1 MPISESPR
9 FLRTAARTIKPR
21 RRGITHVI
29 DTGTPMAGIEA
40 RLEAHGEFVDVWKF
54 GFGTAYL
61 DAAIASKIE
70 LLQAHDI
77 KACPGGTLL
86 EAAWWQGRSEG
97 FFGWARALGFD
108 CVEVSRGA
116 TGMPPSAKLALI
128 AAARDHT
135 FEVFA
140 EVGSKDPGEPA
151 RPEQWLEE
159 ARRDIDSGAC
169 WLVAEGRESGTVG
182 LYTADGLVRA
192 DLVDA
197 LKDLEREA
205 PVVYEAPRREQQA
218 WLVNHLGTNVN
229 LANISRDEILAVEA
243 LRRGLRSDTLRMRLP
258 ADGGA
263 GAVGPSPRPV
273 KESAP
278 TLGTPRTP

>member
-9 FLRTAARTIKPR
+9 FLETAARTVKPR
-21 RRGITHVI
+21 RRGITHII
-29 DTGTPMAGIEA
+29 DTGTPLAGIEA
-40 RLEAHGEFVDVWKF
+40 LVEAYGAFVDVWKF

-86 EAAWWQGRSEG
+86 EAAWWQGRSEE

-159 ARRDIDSGAC
+159 ARRDIDSGAG

-192 DLVDA
+192 DLVVA
-197 LKDLEREA
+197 LEDLGREA

-229 LANISRDEILAVEA
+229 LANVSGDEVLAVEA

-258 ADGGA
+258 AAAGGE
-263 GAVGPSPRPV
+263 GPSPPVEEAQPRSGASPRP
-273 KESAP
+273 
-278 TLGTPRTP
+278 

>member
-1 MPISESPR
+1 MPISEPPR
-9 FLRTAARTIKPR
+9 FLDTAARTSKPR
-21 RRGITHVI
+21 PSGITHVI
-29 DTGTPMAGIEA
+29 DTGTPLAGIDE
-40 RLEAHGEFVDVWKF
+40 RLQAHGAFVDVWKF

-61 DAAIASKIE
+61 DHDVASKIE
-70 LLQAHDI
+70 LLRSHAV
-77 KACPGGTLL
+77 KVCPGGTLL
-86 EAAWWQGRSEG
+86 EAAWWQGRSEE
-97 FFGWARALGFD
+97 FFGWARDLGFD
-108 CVEVSRGA
+108 CVEVSRGS

-128 AAARDHT
+128 AAARDRA

-151 RPEQWLEE
+151 RPEHWLEE
-159 ARRDIDSGAC
+159 ARRDVDSGTC

-197 LKDLEREA
+197 LEGSGLEA

-218 WLVNHLGTNVN
+218 WLVNRLGTNVN
-229 LANISRDEILAVEA
+229 LANVAGDDVLAVET

-258 ADGGA
+258 AGAADGG
-263 GAVGPSPRPV
+263 PSVPPV
-273 KESAP
+273 DESQP
-278 TLGTPRTP
+278 TLGANPRP

>member
-1 MPISESPR
+1 MPIPESPR
-9 FLRTAARTIKPR
+9 FLQTGARTAKPR

-29 DTGTPMAGIEA
+29 DTGTPRAGIEA
-40 RLEAHGEFVDVWKF
+40 LVRAHGEFVDVWKF
-54 GFGTAYL
+54 GFGTAYV

-70 LLQAHDI
+70 VLQAHDI

-86 EAAWWQGRSEG
+86 EAAWWQGRSDE

-116 TGMPPSAKLALI
+116 TELPPSAKLALI

-135 FEVFA
+135 FEVFS

-197 LKDLEREA
+197 LEGSALGA

-218 WLVNHLGTNVN
+218 WLVNRLGTNAN
-229 LANISRDEILAVEA
+229 LANVAGDEVLAVEA
-243 LRRGLRSDTLRMRLP
+243 LRRGLRSDTLRMQLP
-258 ADGGA
+258 VGTGGE
-263 GAVGPSPRPV
+263 GSSPPSV
-273 KESAP
+273 EESQP
-278 TLGTPRTP
+278 TLGANPRP